1 MSVVLRL
8 PASGPLLGRIGFA
21 YSPAMEAALSL
32 RVVTDPKRYPM
43 HLPWAR
49 RPGTCPTTCARR
61 SAPCRSA
68 SGPSCRACSRSAC
81 RATSPRSRTNSS
93 ASAFDHDSVLYELTL
108 PFVGRRAP
116 CGRAIDCDEPN
127 PSVIHRPRSSTLPFG
142 GAPCGRRLPRRFQE
156 EVLACAR
163 DNDPAAADVLA
174 QAFDDPASIRH
185 RLADLLERYWQ
196 EAFAD
201 EWTRIRPR
209 LDAEVTDMARAL
221 VGGGLGRLLS
231 EFLPEAHHDLD
242 IPAIVL
248 DKPFDRDVDVV
259 ERGGLALVPT
269 TFEHRVLVEADP
281 PWQLAIILPTR
292 SMRQVEVPQAS
303 DREVA
308 TGMRALGDETRLQIL
323 RLIAEAPRSTKEL
336 ATLLSLSES
345 AVSRHLKVLASVDVV
360 DSTRD
365 GYYVLYRLKADRIAA
380 LGGAL
385 RRTLGLAPTA
395 SGSTPSVPVVVPRT
409 EELASRPGLASLDA

>member
-8 PASGPLLGRIGFA
+8 PPSGPLLGRIGFA

-49 RPGTCPTTCARR
+49 RARDLPDDLRAEIRTLSFCFRTVLPGVFEVGLSGDFPTFEDELERIR
-61 SAPCRSA
+61 
-68 SGPSCRACSRSAC
+68 
-81 RATSPRSRTNSS
+81 
-93 ASAFDHDSVLYELTL
+93 AFDHDSVLYELTL
-108 PFVGRRAP
+108 PFGGAP
-116 CGRAIDCDEPN
+116 CGRAIDCDEPAA
-127 PSVIHRPRSSTLPFG
+127 IHRP
-142 GAPCGRRLPRRFQE
+142 RFQE

-221 VGGGLGRLLS
+221 VGGGLERLLS

-308 TGMRALGDETRLQIL
+308 AGMRALGDETRLQIL

-409 EELASRPGLASLDA
+409 EELAMRPGLASLDA